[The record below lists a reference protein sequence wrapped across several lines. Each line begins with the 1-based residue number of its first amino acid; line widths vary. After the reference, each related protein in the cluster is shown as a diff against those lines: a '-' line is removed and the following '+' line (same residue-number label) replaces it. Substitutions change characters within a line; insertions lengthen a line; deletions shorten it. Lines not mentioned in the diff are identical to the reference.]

1 MITSTINQLFT
12 NFTESIAGQI
22 NLNLK
27 INNNSMKHLI
37 LIGIAISLA
46 ACGGKTTD
54 KKIELETLKK
64 QRVEINSKIAAL
76 EAEVG
81 MAKSAEDIKIVSILE
96 VQESTFSNFL
106 EVQGRIDAEDNV
118 QVSPEAQG
126 VVTAV
131 YASIGQ
137 NVGRGQVLA
146 QIDDK
151 VLKQNIFE
159 LQTQL
164 QLATTLYQRQKN
176 LWDQKIGTEIQFI
189 NARTQKE
196 AAERRIATL
205 RSQIA
210 MYKIKAPISG
220 TIDAMDLKVG
230 SVASPGMSSIRI
242 INASKLKAKAQVAE
256 SYAGRVSQGDNV
268 QVILPD
274 LPDTINTK
282 ISFASKTIDPVSRSF
297 NVEIKL
303 PANSRYRPN
312 MLSILKIIDYKN
324 DKALIVPV
332 NAIQKAEN
340 GDYLFISENGKAKRV
355 NIQTG
360 KISEGKAE
368 ILSGL
373 KAGDNVV
380 VAGTDGLSEGD
391 IVKAN

>member
-1 MITSTINQLFT
+1 MIISNIHQQPKHTAIYSSGQF
-12 NFTESIAGQI
+12 NFT
-22 NLNLK
+22 LK
-27 INNNSMKHLI
+27 TDNTSMRNI
-37 LIGIAISLA
+37 IFIGIAVFLA
-46 ACGGKTTD
+46 ACGGKSID
-54 KKIELETLKK
+54 KKTELETLKK
-64 QRVEINSKIAAL
+64 ERVEINLKIAAL
-76 EAEVG
+76 EADLGASKNVD
-81 MAKSAEDIKIVSILE
+81 DIKMVSILE

-118 QVSPEAQG
+118 QVSPQAQG

-146 QIDDK
+146 QIDDQ
-151 VLKQNIFE
+151 VLRQNISE

-164 QLATTLYQRQKN
+164 DLANTLFQRQKN
-176 LWDQKIGTEIQFI
+176 LWDQKIGTEVQFI

-220 TIDAMDLKVG
+220 TIDAMDMKVG
-230 SVASPGMSSIRI
+230 SVASPGMYSIRI

-274 LPDTINTK
+274 VPDTINTK

-312 MLSILKIIDYKN
+312 MLSILKIVDYKN

-332 NAIQKAEN
+332 NAIQKAER

-360 KISEGKAE
+360 KVSDGKAE

-373 KAGDNVV
+373 KAGDKVV

>member
-1 MITSTINQLFT
+1 MIITYNNKSGKNPLGTDFK
-12 NFTESIAGQI
+12 
-22 NLNLK
+22 NLK
-27 INNNSMKHLI
+27 IKTNNSSMKNLI
-37 LIGIAISLA
+37 FMGIVLFLA

-54 KKIELETLKK
+54 KKTELETLKK

-81 MAKSAEDIKIVSILE
+81 SAKTAEDVKTVGILE

-131 YASIGQ
+131 YASVGQ

-151 VLKQNIFE
+151 VLRQNISE

-164 QLATTLYQRQKN
+164 SLATTLYQRQKN
-176 LWDQKIGTEIQFI
+176 LWDQKIGTEVQFI

-196 AAERRIATL
+196 AAERRISTL

-220 TIDAMDLKVG
+220 TIDAMDMKVG

-242 INASKLKAKAQVAE
+242 INANKLKAKAQVAE
-256 SYAGRVSQGDNV
+256 SYAGRVNQGDNV

-274 LPDTINTK
+274 VPDSINTK

-340 GDYLFISENGKAKRV
+340 GDYLFISDNGKAKRV

-373 KAGDNVV
+373 KVGDKVV
-380 VAGTDGLSEGD
+380 IAGTDGLSEGD
-391 IVKAN
+391 VIKAN